1 MSVLLGFDFS
11 ICSLELSFFGGQKI
25 KGIFFLVIYFFN

>member
-25 KGIFFLVIYFFN
+25 KGIFFFGNLFF